1 MATIKL
7 YKKSKRQP
15 CYVLRYKNIETNQW
29 TMKLLH
35 CSREEADQIRK
46 KVEAEY
52 TWFQAN
58 PELIKKSTAIHLNLA
73 KEQFLNGRLHVIERS
88 TYKRYQRVFTSFE
101 GFVGNPL
108 VSEITNSTMNDYST
122 SMLQPRTQKS
132 TTGRSP
138 AGINLDLRHL
148 KAFFRYCH
156 SESMIE
162 KMPKIV
168 MLKEKKRPVYYI
180 SRDQFNT
187 WLDSCEILGNDADL
201 VRDIATVVLLTA
213 ARISEILNA
222 NWDQIDLDKRV
233 IKLFDDQDDAI
244 SDKTNS
250 GGSLY
255 LSEKA
260 CYILRNYRSN
270 EPGPFPVTYDWFQWR
285 MRKIAIATG
294 FRLRPHDLRKTAG
307 SWLVQDGV
315 DIYQVSKFMRHTS
328 VKVTEKFY
336 TELRPD
342 QYHKTADQMANLF

>member
-7 YKKSKRQP
+7 YRKSKRQP
-15 CYVLRYKNIETNQW
+15 CYILRYKNIETNKW

-35 CSREEADQIRK
+35 CSREQADQIRK

-52 TWFQAN
+52 TWLQVN
-58 PELIKKSTAIHLNLA
+58 PELIKKNTSISFDQA
-73 KEQFLNGRLHVIERS
+73 KERFLNARLHVIERS
-88 TYKRYQRVFTSFE
+88 TYKRYERVFTSFS
-101 GFVGNPL
+101 GFIGNPL
-108 VSEITNSTMNDYST
+108 MSEITSSTINDYST
-122 SMLQPRTQKS
+122 LMLQPRTPKS

-148 KAFFRYCH
+148 KAFLHYCH
-156 SESMIE
+156 SESMLE
-162 KMPKIV
+162 KMPKVV
-168 MLKEKKRPVYYI
+168 MLKEKKKPVYYI
-180 SRDQFNT
+180 TRDQFNT
-187 WLDSCEILGNDADL
+187 WLDSCEILGDDADL

-222 NWDQIDLDKRV
+222 NWDQIDLDKRI
-233 IKLFDDQDDAI
+233 IKLYDDQDNAI

-260 CYILRNYRSN
+260 CFILRKYRSN
-270 EPGPFPVTYDWFQWR
+270 EPGPFPVTYDWFEWR
-285 MRKIAIATG
+285 IRRVAKEVG
-294 FRLRPHDLRKTAG
+294 FRLRPHDLRRTAG
-307 SWLVQDGV
+307 SWLVQNGA

-336 TELRPD
+336 TALGAD
-342 QYHKTADQMANLF
+342 QYHQTADQMANLF